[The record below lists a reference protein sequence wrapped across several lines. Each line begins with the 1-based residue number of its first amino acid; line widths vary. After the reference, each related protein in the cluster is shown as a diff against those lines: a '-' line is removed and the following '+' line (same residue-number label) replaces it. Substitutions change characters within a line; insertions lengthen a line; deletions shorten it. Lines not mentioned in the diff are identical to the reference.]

1 MIHARLSMLGAP
13 RKMAEFLPHDWRPSA
28 SLEVIKKRADLL
40 QQVRAFFHAR
50 GVMEVET
57 PIMSAAGNTDPQI
70 NSFVTHYDGPAAPL
84 DGQMFL
90 HTSPEF
96 AMKRLLAAGSGA
108 IYQLCKVF
116 RDGEAGHRHN
126 PEFSMLEWYRPGY
139 DHHALMTEV
148 EDLFIE
154 LLPTQTN
161 KARRISYQ
169 QAFIE
174 HASFDPL
181 LSDMDVLRDCA
192 SQHGL
197 TDIVGLD
204 KQDRDGW
211 LDLLMDQV
219 IMPKLNG
226 MVFIYDYPASQ
237 ASLARIKPEDP
248 RVAERFECFIDGIEL
263 ANGFHELTD
272 ASEQQQRFL
281 TENKKREA
289 TGQSTVPIDNKLID
303 ALKQGMPTCAGVALG
318 VDRLLMLSVGAS
330 SIAEVLAFPIDR
342 A

>member
-1 MIHARLSMLGAP
+1 
-13 RKMAEFLPHDWRPSA
+13 MADSDWRPLA
-28 SLEVIKKRADLL
+28 SLEVIKKRAELL
-40 QQVRAFFHAR
+40 QQIRAFFHAR
-50 GVMEVET
+50 SVMEVET

-70 NSFVTHYDGPAAPL
+70 KSFVTHYDGPAAPAG
-84 DGQMFL
+84 GQMFL
-90 HTSPEF
+90 QTSPEF

-116 RDGEAGHRHN
+116 RNGEAGHHHN
-126 PEFSMLEWYRPGY
+126 PEFTMLEWYRPGY
-139 DHHALMTEV
+139 DHHALMDEV
-148 EDLFIE
+148 EA
-154 LLPTQTN
+154 LLIGVLPVQTN
-161 KARRISYQ
+161 KVQRISYQ
-169 QAFIE
+169 QVFIE
-174 HASFDPL
+174 HAGFDPL
-181 LSDMDVLRDCA
+181 VSDMAVIRDCA

-197 TDIVGLD
+197 TDIVGLAE
-204 KQDRDGW
+204 QERDGW

-219 IMPKLNG
+219 IMPKLRG

-237 ASLARIKPEDP
+237 ASLARIKAEDP

-281 TENKKREA
+281 ADNKKREA
-289 TGQSTVPIDNKLID
+289 TDQPTLPVDNKLID
-303 ALKQGMPTCAGVALG
+303 ALEQGMPACAGVALG
-318 VDRLLMLSVGAS
+318 VDRLLMLSMGAS

>member
-1 MIHARLSMLGAP
+1 MTES
-13 RKMAEFLPHDWRPSA
+13 DWRPSA
-28 SLEVIKKRADLL
+28 SLQTLKKRAELL
-40 QQVRAFFHAR
+40 QRIRAFFHTR
-50 GVMEVET
+50 EVMEVET

-70 NSFVTHYDGPAAPL
+70 NSFTTHYDGPAAPAG
-84 DGQMFL
+84 GQMFL

-108 IYQLCKVF
+108 IYQLCRVF
-116 RDGEAGHRHN
+116 RNSEAGRRHN
-126 PEFSMLEWYRPGY
+126 PEFTMLEWYRPGY
-139 DHHALMTEV
+139 DHHALMDEV
-148 EDLFIE
+148 EALLIE
-154 LLPTQTN
+154 VLQEQAG

-169 QAFIE
+169 QAFLD
-174 HASFDPL
+174 HAGFDPL
-181 LSDMDVLRDCA
+181 ASDMAVVRDCA

-197 TDIVGLD
+197 ADIVGLD
-204 KQDRDGW
+204 ERDRDGW

-219 IMPKLNG
+219 IMPKLRG

-237 ASLARIKPEDP
+237 ASLARIKTEDP

-263 ANGFHELTD
+263 ANGFHELID
-272 ASEQQQRFL
+272 AGEQRQRFL
-281 TENKKREA
+281 ADNKKREA
-289 TGQSTVPIDNKLID
+289 TGQPTVPVDIRLID
-303 ALKQGMPTCAGVALG
+303 ALERGMPACAGVALG

>member
-1 MIHARLSMLGAP
+1 
-13 RKMAEFLPHDWRPSA
+13 
-28 SLEVIKKRADLL
+28 
-40 QQVRAFFHAR
+40 
-50 GVMEVET
+50 MEVET

-70 NSFVTHYDGPAAPL
+70 NSFTTHYDGPAAPAG
-84 DGQMFL
+84 GQMFL

-108 IYQLCKVF
+108 IYQLCRVF
-116 RDGEAGHRHN
+116 RNSEAGRRHN
-126 PEFSMLEWYRPGY
+126 PEFTMLEWYRPGY
-139 DHHALMTEV
+139 DHHALMDEV
-148 EDLFIE
+148 EALLIE
-154 LLPTQTN
+154 VLQEQAG

-169 QAFIE
+169 QAFLD
-174 HASFDPL
+174 HAGFDPL
-181 LSDMDVLRDCA
+181 ASDMAVVRDCA

-197 TDIVGLD
+197 ADIVGLD
-204 KQDRDGW
+204 ERDRDGW

-219 IMPKLNG
+219 IMPKLRG

-237 ASLARIKPEDP
+237 ASLARIKTEDP

-263 ANGFHELTD
+263 ANGFHELID
-272 ASEQQQRFL
+272 AGEQRQRFL
-281 TENKKREA
+281 ADNKKREA
-289 TGQSTVPIDNKLID
+289 TGQPTVPVDIRLID
-303 ALKQGMPTCAGVALG
+303 ALERGMPACAGVALG